1 MSVMLTVLAMAT
13 FQVGTAPSSEA
24 KICRRV
30 EALTGS
36 RLSRKTIC
44 ATAAEWDQY
53 QRWLRKQERD
63 NHFPISGR

>member
-13 FQVGTAPSSEA
+13 FQADAASSNEP

-36 RLSRKTIC
+36 RVSRKTIC

-53 QRWLRKQERD
+53 QRWLLKQQHD
-63 NHFPISGR
+63 NFPVSGR